1 MKKDSALEW
10 FVQQVYGD
18 MWTQDEKIENLVLK
32 AREIEAMQEL
42 KNVEKKFV
50 IDFFEL
56 AFLTESCLPSQPIA
70 RHSFFMDT
78 IDKHYFKMTW
88 EQRKHFFEWIS
99 PKLDMTHEE
108 SKIFYARYNPE
119 NQYKV
124 SVLVKGKEEFMEV
137 FLIDDKYMIKSY
149 ISLNDEYFL
158 TKPEKINV

>member
-1 MKKDSALEW
+1 MKKYSALEW

-18 MWTQDEKIENLVLK
+18 MWTQDENIENLVLK
-32 AREIEAMQEL
+32 AREIEAIQEL

-56 AFLTESCLPSQPIA
+56 AFLTESCLPKQPIA

-88 EQRKHFFEWIS
+88 QQRKHFFEWIS
-99 PKLDMTHEE
+99 PNLDMTHEE

-124 SVLVKGKEEFMEV
+124 SVLVKGKEEFMEA
-137 FLIDDKYMIKSY
+137 FLIDDKYMIKSN
-149 ISLNDEYFL
+149 IRLNDEYFL